1 LANSPQARKRVRQAV
16 KRRLSNASQRSL
28 MRTRVKQ
35 VFAAIESG
43 DKTAAASAFKEAVPV
58 LDHMARKGLIHK
70 NKAARYKTRFNS
82 QIKAL

>member
-1 LANSPQARKRVRQAV
+1 
-16 KRRLSNASQRSL
+16 

-35 VFAAIESG
+35 VFAAIEAG
-43 DKTAAASAFKEAVPV
+43 DKTNAESAFKEAVPV

-82 QIKAL
+82 QIRAM